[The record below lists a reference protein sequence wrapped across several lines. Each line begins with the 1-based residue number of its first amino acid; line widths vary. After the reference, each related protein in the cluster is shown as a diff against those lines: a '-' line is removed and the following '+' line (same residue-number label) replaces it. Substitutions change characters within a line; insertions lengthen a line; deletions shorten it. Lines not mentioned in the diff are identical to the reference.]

1 MSPGCSTAPF
11 RSSSRLQTAAQ
22 PTPMEASVVPSQL
35 VELGQQ
41 ALTDVRISVANG
53 EPLVR
58 CQLLG
63 SEFYEAL
70 KRPLRAPEFSRPA
83 QALLTLRPA
92 GSLSPEATFVTRL
105 QPVQLPREPAF
116 TKVHS
121 FWRGEEASLARGKR
135 LVATLLQ

>member
-1 MSPGCSTAPF
+1 
-11 RSSSRLQTAAQ
+11 
-22 PTPMEASVVPSQL
+22 VVPSQL